1 VGGDRTLKHGDGPV
15 DYEGFLRMVP
25 LFADLDAA
33 DLTRLC
39 RMVHEVDL
47 PAGEVLFHEG
57 TLADRAFVL
66 HQGEIEIVKVVDGHE
81 VHIDTHDEPGTVIGE
96 MALLEQT
103 TRLATVRARR
113 DSHLLALDHE
123 QVVSLL
129 HASPSA
135 ARVILHTLTRRWRSL
150 EAHVH
155 HNERMAQLGT
165 LTAGIA
171 HELNNPVAAVVRG
184 AQQLTDALDRS
195 MAARLELERSN
206 PSVAEQ
212 SMMTA
217 LAEQIEQAVRQPVGG
232 GSGALSR
239 LDLEDEVGAWLGR
252 RGIDNPWQVA
262 PILASVGLDPEG
274 LDQLTADFGSLRM
287 PPLVRWLASTVTVR
301 SLLIDIGHGAT
312 RVSETVQALKSYVH
326 LDQAIVQNVDIHQ
339 GLDDTLLFLRHRM
352 PPHVR
357 VERTYAADLPRVGS
371 YASELNQVW
380 TNLID
385 NALDALAGDGTIRV
399 RTMLDDGQVVV
410 EIEDDGPGI
419 ASSDLSRV
427 FDPFF
432 TTKPPGRGAGL
443 GLGTCHHVI
452 ERHHGR
458 ITVESRPGRTVFRVE
473 LPVGLDVPSTAA
485 PPDRSASA
493 PDG

>member
-1 VGGDRTLKHGDGPV
+1 MGGDRTLKHGDGPV

-25 LFADLDAA
+25 LFADLDAG
-33 DLTRLC
+33 DLTQLC

-195 MAARLELERSN
+195 MAARLELERSS
-206 PSVAEQ
+206 PSVAQQ

-217 LAEQIEQAVRQPVGG
+217 LAEQIEQAVRQPVGE

-239 LDLEDEVGAWLGR
+239 VDLEDEVGRGSGVAASTTLGR
-252 RGIDNPWQVA
+252 WLP
-262 PILASVGLDPEG
+262 
-274 LDQLTADFGSLRM
+274 SLR
-287 PPLVRWLASTVTVR
+287 LWDST
-301 SLLIDIGHGAT
+301 
-312 RVSETVQALKSYVH
+312 
-326 LDQAIVQNVDIHQ
+326 
-339 GLDDTLLFLRHRM
+339 
-352 PPHVR
+352 
-357 VERTYAADLPRVGS
+357 PRD
-371 YASELNQVW
+371 W
-380 TNLID
+380 T
-385 NALDALAGDGTIRV
+385 
-399 RTMLDDGQVVV
+399 
-410 EIEDDGPGI
+410 
-419 ASSDLSRV
+419 S
-427 FDPFF
+427 
-432 TTKPPGRGAGL
+432 
-443 GLGTCHHVI
+443 
-452 ERHHGR
+452 
-458 ITVESRPGRTVFRVE
+458 
-473 LPVGLDVPSTAA
+473 
-485 PPDRSASA
+485 
-493 PDG
+493 

>member
-1 VGGDRTLKHGDGPV
+1 
-15 DYEGFLRMVP
+15 MVP
-25 LFADLDAA
+25 LFADLDAG
-33 DLTRLC
+33 DLTQLC
-39 RMVHEVDL
+39 RMVQEVDL
-47 PAGEVLFHEG
+47 PVGAVLFHEG

-81 VHIDTHDEPGTVIGE
+81 VHIDTHAEPGTVIGE

-103 TRLATVRARR
+103 TRLATVRAMR

-129 HASPSA
+129 HTSPSA

-165 LTAGIA
+165 LAAGIA

-184 AQQLTDALDRS
+184 AQQLTEALDGS
-195 MAARLELERSN
+195 MAARLELERSG
-206 PSVAEQ
+206 PSVAQQ

-217 LAEQIEQAVRQPVGG
+217 LEEQIEQAVRQPVGEG
-232 GSGALSR
+232 AGALSR
-239 LDLEDEVGAWLGR
+239 VELEDQVGAWLEH

-262 PILASVGLDPEG
+262 PTLASVGLDPER
-274 LDQLTADFGSLRM
+274 LDQLAADFGTVRM
-287 PPLVRWLASTVTVR
+287 PALVQWLASTVTVR
-301 SLLIDIGHGAT
+301 SLLLDIGHGAT

-326 LDQAIVQNVDIHQ
+326 LDQAVVQNVDIHQ

-352 PPHVR
+352 PPGVR

-385 NALDALAGDGTIRV
+385 NAVDAVAGHGTIRV
-399 RTMLDDGQVVV
+399 RTTLDDGQVVV

-419 ASSDLSRV
+419 ASSDLARV

-443 GLGTCHHVI
+443 GLVTCHHVI

-458 ITVESRPGRTVFRVE
+458 ITVESGPGRTVFRVE
-473 LPVGLDVPSTAA
+473 LPVGLDVPSTSLS
-485 PPDRSASA
+485 PDRSAST

>member
-1 VGGDRTLKHGDGPV
+1 MGGDRLPKQGPGPS

-25 LFADLDAA
+25 LFADLGAA
-33 DLTRLC
+33 DLKRLC
-39 RMVHEVDL
+39 QMMHEVDL
-47 PAGEVLFHEG
+47 PAGAVLFDEG

-66 HQGEIEIVKVVDGHE
+66 HWGEIEIVKVVDGRE
-81 VHIDTHDEPGTVIGE
+81 VTIDTHAEPGTVIGE
-96 MALLEQT
+96 MALLEET

-113 DSHLLALDHE
+113 DSHLLAFDHE

-150 EAHVH
+150 EAQVH

-184 AQQLTDALDRS
+184 AQQLTDVLDRS
-195 MAARLELERSN
+195 TEARLELERSGM
-206 PSVAEQ
+206 SADQRAMV
-212 SMMTA
+212 TA
-217 LAEQIEQAVRQPVGG
+217 LAEQVEQSAHQP
-232 GSGALSR
+232 SGADALTR
-239 LDLEDEVGAWLGR
+239 VDLEDDVQAWLER
-252 RGIDNPWQVA
+252 RGIDDAWQVA
-262 PILASVGLDPEG
+262 PMLASLGLDPERLG
-274 LDQLTADFGSLRM
+274 RLAEDLGPRRVPA
-287 PPLVRWLASTVTVR
+287 LVQWLATTVTVR
-301 SLLIDIGHGAT
+301 SLLVEIGHGAT

-326 LDQAIVQNVDIHQ
+326 LDQAIVQDVDVNQ

-352 PPHVR
+352 PSDVR
-357 VERTYAADLPRVGS
+357 VERAYAVDLPRVGS

-380 TNLID
+380 THLID
-385 NALDALAGDGTIRV
+385 NAVDAVDGHGTIRV
-399 RTMLDDGQVVV
+399 RTTQDDARLFV
-410 EIEDDGPGI
+410 EIEDDGQGI
-419 ASSDLSRV
+419 ASADLTRV

-432 TTKPPGRGAGL
+432 TTKPPGQGAGL
-443 GLGTCHHVI
+443 GLVTCHNII
-452 ERHHGR
+452 ERHRGR

-473 LPVGLDVPSTAA
+473 LPVDPVVPSK
-485 PPDRSASA
+485 SVA